1 VIFIRVGL
9 TGGIACGKS
18 TVAQILVQKGALL
31 LDADQLAREAVKPG
45 EPAWKEITAWLG
57 EGVLMR
63 DGSLDRRKI
72 ANLVFNNEPA
82 LQRLNQIVH
91 PRVMELFQVRSREL
105 SERYPG
111 KIQIWDIPLLFEA
124 GYRGYVDFIVVVA
137 SSREVQIKR
146 LAERNRLSREEAL
159 NRINAQQDLQAKIN
173 AADYVIYN
181 NDTMETLEKQVNLL
195 WEKLESMASDH
206 VM

>member
-1 VIFIRVGL
+1 MFIRVGL

-31 LDADQLAREAVKPG
+31 IDADQLAREAVKPG

-57 EGVLMR
+57 EGVLTR

-105 SERYPG
+105 GEHCPG

-146 LAERNRLSREEAL
+146 LAERNGLSREEAL

-181 NDTMETLEKQVNLL
+181 NDTLETLEKQVNLL
-195 WEKLESMASDH
+195 WEKLESLASDH
-206 VM
+206 AM

>member
-1 VIFIRVGL
+1 MFIRVGL

-63 DGSLDRRKI
+63 DGILDRRKI

-105 SERYPG
+105 GERYPG

-124 GYRGYVDFIVVVA
+124 GYRDYVDFIVVVA

-146 LAERNRLSREEAL
+146 LAERDGLSREEAL

-181 NDTMETLEKQVNLL
+181 NDTLETLEKQVNLL
-195 WEKLESMASDH
+195 WEKLESLASDH
-206 VM
+206 AM

>member
-1 VIFIRVGL
+1 
-9 TGGIACGKS
+9 
-18 TVAQILVQKGALL
+18 
-31 LDADQLAREAVKPG
+31 
-45 EPAWKEITAWLG
+45 
-57 EGVLMR
+57 
-63 DGSLDRRKI
+63 
-72 ANLVFNNEPA
+72 
-82 LQRLNQIVH
+82 
-91 PRVMELFQVRSREL
+91 MELFQVRSREL

-124 GYRGYVDFIVVVA
+124 GYRDYVDFIVVVA

-146 LAERNRLSREEAL
+146 LAERNGLSREEAL

-181 NDTMETLEKQVNLL
+181 NDTLETLEKQVNLL